1 MNPIDPSTS
10 KTVVNPA
17 FAPVPKTPTS
27 KTTVAPTKEDNS
39 RKASEDAPQKTD
51 TKKATAAADEKKA
64 MQKDL
69 QKLQQQIADGAYT
82 VDLGRLASALIKKQA
97 LS

>member
-1 MNPIDPSTS
+1 MNPIDPSIG
-10 KTVVNPA
+10 KPVVNPA

-27 KTTVAPTKEDNS
+27 KSSAAPTKEDIGN
-39 RKASEDAPQKTD
+39 KASQDVQNKPD
-51 TKKATAAADEKKA
+51 PRKATAVADEKKA

-82 VDLGRLASALIKKQA
+82 VDLGRLASALIKKHA